1 MKFHINPATGEPGKC
16 SAERGG
22 CPFGGED
29 DHYTSKEAARAA
41 FEKTNES
48 FSMSLK
54 DMNAQAKTTAD
65 EAMIK
70 RLIAAGS
77 DRTLGNLVKN
87 PNLQTTDAEA
97 ILAKTTNSVIRAAI
111 YMDKRFDLKFDGVT
125 PEDFEEIAYR
135 QNPRDTDPLY
145 YPTNSAIARMAKDSF
160 VTEEHFDR
168 LDNSTRIPNN
178 VRKGLPTLLAQDN
191 KIPAARTVQWLEK
204 NNWPKYPLNPD
215 VALMAGKLSEDDLVA
230 APERYIDHFS
240 AVGPSPRLTAKEVD
254 LLARVALRRKDDR
267 LIERTSSDA
276 RISSSSLDAVVAAG
290 KGNEGLYKNPNLS
303 KRAKETIEKQFA
315 DESFVRVGKLKDR
328 IGDAEFSSIMQ
339 HAGGARLGSTYHETR
354 TRFDTAKVKEYGLSK
369 EDILYMANARGF
381 NAGVSYNPETGEF
394 SGRVDSSG

>member
-16 SAERGG
+16 SAENGG

-29 DHYTSKEAARAA
+29 NHYTSKEAARAA
-41 FEKTNES
+41 FEKSNET

-54 DMNAQAKTTAD
+54 EMNAQAKDTSDA
-65 EAMIK
+65 AMIK

-87 PNLQTTDAEA
+87 PNLQTADAEA
-97 ILAKTTNSVIRAAI
+97 ILGKTANPVIRAAL
-111 YMDKRFDLKFDGVT
+111 YMNKNLDLKFDGVT
-125 PEDFEEIAYR
+125 PDDFEEIAYR

-145 YPTNSAIARMAKDSF
+145 YPTNSVIARMAKDSF

-168 LDNSTRIPNN
+168 LSFSNRLQNN
-178 VRKGLPTLLAQDN
+178 VKKGLPSILAQDN
-191 KIPAARTVQWLEK
+191 QIPAARTVKWLEQ

-215 VALMAGKLSEDDLVA
+215 AALMAGKLSEDDLVA
-230 APERYIDHFS
+230 APSHYIDHFS

-254 LLARVALRRKDDR
+254 LLARVALRRGDER

-276 RISSSSLDAVVAAG
+276 RISSKALDAVVDAG

-303 KRAKETIEKQFA
+303 SAAKAAIEGQFP
-315 DESFVRVGKLKDR
+315 DEPFVRVGKLKDR
-328 IGDAEFSSIMQ
+328 IGNSEFESIMKP
-339 HAGGARLGSTYHETR
+339 AGGARLGNAYHETK
-354 TRFDTAKVKEYGLSK
+354 TQFDTAKVKEYGLTR
-369 EDILYMANARGF
+369 DDVLYMANARGF
-381 NAGVSYNPETGEF
+381 NAGVNYNPETGEF